1 MEIIVRKASKSDL
14 VAILDLVIELAVF
27 EKEPDAVT
35 ATIAD
40 YEESFDQGVF
50 EAHVAECEGKI
61 IGTALYYMTYST
73 WKGKMLYLEDLVVT
87 QSFRRKGIGQLLF
100 NAVLEETKAKYAKLL
115 KWQVLD
121 WNQPAIDFY
130 EKNKAIIEKDWY
142 NGKIFV

>member
-1 MEIIVRKASKSDL
+1 MGITIRKASKSDL
-14 VAILDLVIELAVF
+14 AAILDLVIELAIF

-35 ATIAD
+35 ATISD

-50 EAHVAECEGKI
+50 EAHVAEYEGKI

-73 WKGKMLYLEDLVVT
+73 WKGKMLYLEDLVIT

-100 NAVLEETKAKYAKLL
+100 NAVLKETKAKRAKLL

-130 EKNKAIIEKDWY
+130 EKNKAIIEKDWF